1 MALTVVGATI
11 TLLAVALINWRY
23 DPEFGRD
30 LRTSLKTGRGDK
42 PLGEQALRAML
53 KRRNRRQPG
62 SSD

>member
-1 MALTVVGATI
+1 
-11 TLLAVALINWRY
+11 VALINWRY

-30 LRTSLKTGRGDK
+30 LRTSLKIGRGDK

-53 KRRNRRQPG
+53 KRRNRRQLG